1 MNPLSITCLLHLLLL
16 LVVAD
21 AFSLFPKKTHVQINN
36 DLSSGIDLTVHC
48 KSKDDNLGEQ
58 HLGYHNNFDF
68 GFRPSIFQNTLFF
81 CSFQWNGITHQFDIY
96 VQMRESLLCRQC
108 VWDHTMEFPI
118 QFQEHLLSALL
129 FTIILTI
136 LVATILVK
144 GNKDQQRRPPEPAG
158 AIPLLG
164 HLHRLGNNKLL
175 HRTLADMADKYGPAF
190 SIRLGVHRALVVSNW
205 EVAKECFTTNDKVFL
220 NRPKSLAIEHMGY
233 GLNMFG
239 LGPYGQYWRDMRKL
253 VTVELLSSGRLELL
267 KHVPDTE
274 IDIFLKE
281 LYEQTVKSGGVAVV
295 DMKEI
300 IGDLATNIIVR
311 MVVGK
316 RYCGA
321 EGSCNEESRRCQ
333 KAMADFLHLAGVFL
347 VSDAVP
353 FLGWLDVVMGNIG
366 KMKRIAKELDFTL
379 ESWLNERRERRQSE
393 ETKGDKDFID
403 VMLSIMD
410 VSNVPSQEA
419 DVTIKAT
426 CLNLILGGGDTTV
439 VTLTWAVSLLL
450 NNRHV
455 LKKVQD
461 ELDIH
466 VGKQRQVEESDITN
480 LIIFLFVKNIMIAY
494 ANWFISI
501 ETQAMEFCMQFREH
515 LLPALVFT
523 IIITILV
530 VTILV
535 KGKNEQQRRPPEPA
549 GAIPLLGHLHLLGNN
564 QLIHRAL
571 ADMADKYGPAFS
583 IRLGIHRAL
592 VVILARLLH
601 GFEWGT
607 VGDKAI
613 DMSESPGLTNHK
625 ATPLELGKT
634 TLIGTT
640 CGNWFISMEFP
651 IQFQEQLL
659 FALLSTIIITIF
671 VATIL
676 VKGKKK
682 WQRRPPEPDGALPFL
697 GHLLLLR
704 KNQLLHRTFAD
715 MADKYGP
722 AFSIRLGI
730 HRALVVSNWEVVKE
744 CFTTNDKVF
753 LTRPKSLAIKL
764 MGYDH
769 NMLGFAPYG
778 PYWRSIRKL
787 ATVELLSSRRL
798 ELLKHVPDTEINS
811 FIKELYELSTENG
824 GVAVVEME
832 ERIGD
837 LATNIIVRMIAGK
850 RYYGTEGSCNEE
862 SRRYQKAM
870 GDFSYLGGLFLFSD
884 AVPFLGWLDIVM
896 GNIGKIK
903 QTAKELDFV
912 LGSWVNEHRERRR
925 NEVIK
930 GDQDFIDVMLS
941 IMDESNVPSQ
951 EADATI
957 KATCLS
963 LALGAVDTNVVTLTW
978 AVSLLLNNPLARLLH
993 GFEWGTVSDEAI
1005 DMSESPG
1012 IAVPKA
1018 TPLEVT
1024 LTPKLPSMLYR

>member
-1 MNPLSITCLLHLLLL
+1 
-16 LVVAD
+16 
-21 AFSLFPKKTHVQINN
+21 
-36 DLSSGIDLTVHC
+36 
-48 KSKDDNLGEQ
+48 
-58 HLGYHNNFDF
+58 
-68 GFRPSIFQNTLFF
+68 
-81 CSFQWNGITHQFDIY
+81 
-96 VQMRESLLCRQC
+96 
-108 VWDHTMEFPI
+108 
-118 QFQEHLLSALL
+118 
-129 FTIILTI
+129 
-136 LVATILVK
+136 
-144 GNKDQQRRPPEPAG
+144 
-158 AIPLLG
+158 
-164 HLHRLGNNKLL
+164 
-175 HRTLADMADKYGPAF
+175 
-190 SIRLGVHRALVVSNW
+190 
-205 EVAKECFTTNDKVFL
+205 
-220 NRPKSLAIEHMGY
+220 MGY

-253 VTVELLSSGRLELL
+253 VTVELLSSGRLESL

-274 IDIFLKE
+274 IDVFLKE
-281 LYEQTVKSGGVAVV
+281 LYEQSVKSGGVAVV

-311 MVVGK
+311 MVAGK

-333 KAMADFLHLAGVFL
+333 KAMADFLHLVGVFL
-347 VSDAVP
+347 VSDTVP

-366 KMKRIAKELDFTL
+366 KMKRIAKELDFAL
-379 ESWLNERRERRQSE
+379 ESWVNEHRERRQSE
-393 ETKGDKDFID
+393 DTKGDKDFID

-410 VSNVPSQEA
+410 VSYVPSQEA

-426 CLNLILGGGDTTV
+426 CLNLVLGGGDTTV

-480 LIIFLFVKNIMIAY
+480 LVYLQAIVK
-494 ANWFISI
+494 
-501 ETQAMEFCMQFREH
+501 ETLRLYPAGPLITREAMEDCTVAGFHVPSGTR
-515 LLPALVFT
+515 LLVNLWKLQRDPNVWDNPSDFMPERICPGITFAL
-523 IIITILV
+523 
-530 VTILV
+530 
-535 KGKNEQQRRPPEPA
+535 RA
-549 GAIPLLGHLHLLGNN
+549 LHL
-564 QLIHRAL
+564 
-571 ADMADKYGPAFS
+571 
-583 IRLGIHRAL
+583 
-592 VVILARLLH
+592 VLARLLH

-613 DMSESPGLTNHK
+613 DMSESPGLTNNK
-625 ATPLELGKT
+625 ATPLE
-634 TLIGTT
+634 
-640 CGNWFISMEFP
+640 
-651 IQFQEQLL
+651 EQLL

-697 GHLLLLR
+697 GHLHLLR

-730 HRALVVSNWEVVKE
+730 HRALVVSNWQVVKE

-811 FIKELYELSTENG
+811 FIKELYELSTKNG

-862 SRRYQKAM
+862 SRRCQKAM

-925 NEVIK
+925 NEGIK

-941 IMDESNVPSQ
+941 IMDGSNVPSQ
-951 EADATI
+951 EADVTI

-978 AVSLLLNNPLARLLH
+978 AVSLLLNNRHALKKAQDELDIHVGKKRQVEESDTSNLVYLQAIVKETMPLARLLH
-993 GFEWGTVSDEAI
+993 GFEWGTVSDEEI

-1024 LTPKLPSMLYR
+1024 LTPKLPSMLYK